1 MVGYLH
7 IEQMLLTS
15 PPQSSGMDL
24 EGVAP
29 NDKKNVKV
37 IDVVF

>member
-15 PPQSSGMDL
+15 PQSSGMDL